1 MTKESYAHLLAGYKL
16 LQDYVNITR
25 LGVELS
31 PEAFAEDALEQKYFF
46 RDEGKEWKDK
56 AFDSFIELLVQKV
69 KK

>member
-1 MTKESYAHLLAGYKL
+1 MTKESYVHLLAGYKL
-16 LQDYVNITR
+16 LQDYIVLTR

-46 RDEGKEWKDK
+46 RDESKEWKDK
-56 AFDSFIELLVQKV
+56 AFNSFMKLLVQRV